1 MSIIIPLS
9 GIVESDPAE
18 VGGKAYALGTLARR
32 GIRVPQALCVTREAY
47 ESYVRSTGLMERIS
61 LELSRKDFRDMRWE
75 ELWDSSLRIRGMFL
89 NTAMPSSLVK
99 KLREPI
105 EELFGDRA
113 VAVRSSAP
121 GRIPQSPRSRGS
133 MNRS

>member
-1 MSIIIPLS
+1 
-9 GIVESDPAE
+9 
-18 VGGKAYALGTLARR
+18 
-32 GIRVPQALCVTREAY
+32 
-47 ESYVRSTGLMERIS
+47 MERIS

-105 EELFGDRA
+105 EELFGDRS
-113 VAVRSSAP
+113 VAVR
-121 GRIPQSPRSRGS
+121 
-133 MNRS
+133 